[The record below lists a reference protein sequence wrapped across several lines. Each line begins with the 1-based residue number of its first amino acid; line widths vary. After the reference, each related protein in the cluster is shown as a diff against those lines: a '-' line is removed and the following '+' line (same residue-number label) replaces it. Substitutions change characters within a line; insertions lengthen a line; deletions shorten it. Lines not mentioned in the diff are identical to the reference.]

1 MRWFFYR
8 KSLERSISNRMGVW
22 LNFKFY
28 YYCFDEI
35 AVLKANSADP
45 NQTLQKVLDD
55 DFV

>member
-1 MRWFFYR
+1 MRWLFYR
-8 KSLERSISNRMGVW
+8 KSLERSISNRIGVW